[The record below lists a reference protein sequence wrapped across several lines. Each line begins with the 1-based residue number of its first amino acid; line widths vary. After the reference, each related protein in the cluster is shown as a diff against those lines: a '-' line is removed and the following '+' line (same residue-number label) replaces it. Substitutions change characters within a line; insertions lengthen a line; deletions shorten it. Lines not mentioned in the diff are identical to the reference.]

1 MVKRVSTVTVLPAT
15 STLRRP
21 MIEFRTLGTVDLRD
35 GTGERIIS
43 VLQHSKSLSL
53 LAYFCA
59 SCPVRLHRRDTLV
72 ALLWPELDDVHARGA
87 LRSELSQLRRALGPH
102 VLRGDRAQAVGV
114 DGERIW
120 CDATAFEAALD
131 AGRLAEGLELL
142 RGEFL
147 PGLHVPD
154 SAFDGWLAGT
164 RDRLTRRAIDAAGRL
179 RAAAEERSDWKGAL
193 RWSRRCTELA
203 PYDETELHRLLST
216 LDRLGDRA
224 GALAAYNTFATRLRL
239 DLDVEVSPETR
250 ALADGIRER
259 TLTADAGGTSSES
272 RPVGVGLQAGRVP
285 ESAPVDP
292 VPPDPVRI
300 AVRPVENL
308 TGDPRHEILSRRLT
322 DRLIGGIAELAY
334 VEVVP
339 GRETLGTTATVSTT
353 LYPGSDEVEARTRVS
368 ESAEGGRV
376 LAMPEPALLRAH
388 PTDEELDRVVARV
401 LASVAVHY
409 DPRQPIAFVGGHPAR
424 TPSWQAFLEY
434 IQGADAFGALK
445 FEQAAARLRRAYEL
459 DPSFLKAALFAAVA
473 LAYAGDP
480 VGADKLATEAMAAVE
495 FPSEYE
501 RWFGEWFLAS
511 LHGRR
516 AEAYRAAM
524 ETIRLTSHPVLVSI
538 AAWEAANMNR
548 PAECVRLVGGGVLR
562 EMRGW
567 WRNWP
572 EGLDRVPG
580 SLHVLGN
587 HPEELAAA
595 LAAREHR
602 PEALEAIRGEVR
614 ARAALGEPEIAL
626 QLVDQALTLPP
637 GLVSPAEVAWTAAQE
652 LETHGNA
659 DAAAAARQAGLAW
672 LARRARPARADVL
685 LEVRLLLEAGDAEQ
699 AGQHLCALA
708 PFQELDALGLAGLLS
723 ATVGDA
729 TAACQAI
736 AELEAIQF
744 PYLSGRH
751 LLWATGI
758 RATLGQ
764 PDLAMDT
771 LRRALAAGLPF
782 SVELHA
788 LPMLR
793 PLAARADFTALLR
806 PRG

>member
-1 MVKRVSTVTVLPAT
+1 
-15 STLRRP
+15 
-21 MIEFRTLGTVDLRD
+21 MIEFRSFGTVDLRD
-35 GTGERIIS
+35 GNGERISS
-43 VLQHSKSLSL
+43 VLQHSKRLSL

-59 SCPVRLHRRDTLV
+59 SHPVRMHRRDTLV

-131 AGRLAEGLELL
+131 AGRLAEGLELV

-154 SAFDGWLAGT
+154 SDFDRWLAGRRDHLIRRAT
-164 RDRLTRRAIDAAGRL
+164 DAADRLRV
-179 RAAAEERSDWKGAL
+179 AAEARSDWTGAV
-193 RWSRRCTELA
+193 RWSRRCAELA
-203 PYDETELHRLLST
+203 PYDETALHHLLSA
-216 LDRLGDRA
+216 LDRAGDRA
-224 GALAAYNTFATRLRL
+224 GALSAYNTFATRLRL

-250 ALADGIRER
+250 ALADGIRLR
-259 TLTADAGGTSSES
+259 TLAADSGGVVSDLG
-272 RPVGVGLQAGRVP
+272 PVGVGPATG
-285 ESAPVDP
+285 P
-292 VPPDPVRI
+292 VPDSTHVRPAPPVPVRI

-308 TGDPRHEILSRRLT
+308 TGDPRHDLLSRRLT
-322 DRLIGGIAELAY
+322 DRLIDGIAELDF
-334 VEVVP
+334 VEVMVGAETP
-339 GRETLGTTATVSTT
+339 GATATVSTT
-353 LYPGSDEVEARTRVS
+353 LYPGSDAVEARTRLS
-368 ESAEGGRV
+368 ESREGGRV
-376 LAMPEPALLRAH
+376 LAVAEPVLLHAH
-388 PTDEELDRVVARV
+388 PSDEELDRVVARAFV
-401 LASVAVHY
+401 SIAAHY
-409 DPRQPIAFVGGHPAR
+409 DPRESIAFVGGHPAR
-424 TPSWQAFLEY
+424 IPSWQAYLEFL
-434 IQGADAFGALK
+434 QGSEAFGALR
-445 FEQAAARLRRAYEL
+445 FEHAARRLRRAYEL
-459 DPSFLKAALFAAVA
+459 DPSFLKAGLFAAIA

-480 VGADKLATEAMAAVE
+480 VAADKLATEAMAAVA

-501 RWFGEWFLAS
+501 RCFGEWFLAS

-524 ETIRLTSHPVLVSI
+524 ETIQLTRHQVLVSI

-548 PAECVRLVGGGVLR
+548 HAESVRLQSGFVLK

-602 PEALEAIRGEVR
+602 PEALEAIRAEIR

-652 LETHGNA
+652 LETHGNP
-659 DAAAAARQAGLAW
+659 AAAVAARQSGLAW
-672 LARRARPARADVL
+672 LARRTRPAREDLL
-685 LEVRLLLEAGDAEQ
+685 LEVRLLLEGGEPAEAQ
-699 AGQHLCALA
+699 QRLAALA
-708 PFQELDALGLAGLLS
+708 PFQEVDALGLAGLLA
-723 ATVGDA
+723 ATVRDA
-729 TAACQAI
+729 TAARQAI
-736 AELEAIQF
+736 TELEAMRI

-764 PDLAMDT
+764 PDQAMDT

-782 SVELHA
+782 GVELHA

-793 PLAARADFTALLR
+793 PLAARPDFAMLLR